1 METRS
6 GAVLRNARF
15 GIIKTVIT
23 YILQF
28 VLRTVIIYTLGVEYV
43 GLNGLFSNILGCLS
57 LAELGFG
64 TAIVVSMYK
73 PVAENDEETVKSLLR
88 LYKKVYA
95 IISVIVFV
103 LGLAITPFLSF
114 LIKTGVPENTNIYV
128 VYLLLLLNTCVSY
141 FAANKRSLL
150 FVYQRN
156 DIENKIKTIC
166 TIVLYSLQIAVLL
179 LFKDF
184 YVYMSLLP
192 IITMLEGVII
202 SLVAHK
208 KFPFIKGKA
217 EKIGAET
224 KKEVLSNIKALS
236 WHQLGGVL
244 VLCTDNI
251 IISSMLGGLNEL
263 GIYSNYTMITT
274 CILAIITILTNS
286 FQASI
291 GNMLASEPVETAY
304 IKFRQ
309 INFIFSFIVGFCT
322 ICLYVLAQ
330 EFIVIWLNSSDCLL
344 ANRTLL
350 LICISFFLG
359 NSVIT
364 PNMYNIALGLVR
376 HNIWKPY

>member
-150 FVYQRN
+150 FV
-156 DIENKIKTIC
+156 
-166 TIVLYSLQIAVLL
+166 
-179 LFKDF
+179 
-184 YVYMSLLP
+184 
-192 IITMLEGVII
+192 
-202 SLVAHK
+202 
-208 KFPFIKGKA
+208 
-217 EKIGAET
+217 
-224 KKEVLSNIKALS
+224 
-236 WHQLGGVL
+236 
-244 VLCTDNI
+244 
-251 IISSMLGGLNEL
+251 
-263 GIYSNYTMITT
+263 
-274 CILAIITILTNS
+274 
-286 FQASI
+286 
-291 GNMLASEPVETAY
+291 
-304 IKFRQ
+304 
-309 INFIFSFIVGFCT
+309 
-322 ICLYVLAQ
+322 
-330 EFIVIWLNSSDCLL
+330 
-344 ANRTLL
+344 
-350 LICISFFLG
+350 
-359 NSVIT
+359 
-364 PNMYNIALGLVR
+364 
-376 HNIWKPY
+376 